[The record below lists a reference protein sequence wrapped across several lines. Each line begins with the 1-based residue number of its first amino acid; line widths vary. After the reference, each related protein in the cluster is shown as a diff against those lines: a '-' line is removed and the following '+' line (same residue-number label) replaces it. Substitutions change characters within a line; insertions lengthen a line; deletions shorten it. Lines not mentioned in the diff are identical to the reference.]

1 MIDIKK
7 IRQLVLEQYKKFNES
22 RKCLMDMLLTEDA
35 QDNWEENYHLI
46 DHDWIVKWKDY
57 VSFDDLEKKS
67 SREIVDVCQYIDFDS
82 KKIDELKVLNN
93 KSIYY
98 GRENNDIVDPLK
110 TFDIISHEVWKLFD
124 ELKNENANYNGKVS
138 LLKGNRKIIIRLD
151 QNNYYV
157 KYLANNNEIL
167 FGEFI
172 IIFGSDKKDINNNK
186 NNILKHLS
194 KANIYDWMKEIDF
207 QSNLRE
213 FKVEKYS
220 VPFEIKQK
228 TNNNYISDVSFD
240 VSQDCYNEAKQYV
253 SFSKASFSF
262 NFNSVY
268 NNNGTS
274 GFFSSDEFSTLYTDI
289 DNYRIIEKYEQTS
302 NIIAVMRCLSM
313 IEPLTT
319 YFTCCTKKNRVF
331 EKFQS
336 FSLINLIGDFFSGV
350 WNNENTS
357 YDPKNFIKYIRNKTD
372 INIYEE
378 QDPFIFLNYI
388 LEYINSKLNKID
400 KLLSLNFSNVIK
412 KYKEKTYYD
421 ELIKK
426 IEKKNSIVGKYFLGL
441 ILEKYKCN
449 NKDCS
454 IITTKIKPFNII
466 DIDYLDILD
475 YLRKEGISFSE
486 LDIEFLLQ
494 WYFLEKKLDN
504 IKYPSINC
512 SKCSKEATIETKKL
526 LFYPEYLIIRLNIHK
541 FHQVKQS
548 MNDSFILKLNNNYD
562 KIDNMNIYFEDE
574 IKNNNIKYDLIS
586 MINYTYN
593 EKNSLRFLSI
603 CKSVINTIN
612 YWISFYSNAKPEK
625 LKGDYKN
632 SVSQPYI
639 LFYQLE
645 KNE

>member
-1 MIDIKK
+1 MINIEK
-7 IRQLVLEQYKKFNES
+7 IRQLVSEQYKKFNES
-22 RKCLMDMLLTEDA
+22 LKNLMDMLLTEDA
-35 QDNWEENYHLI
+35 QDNWKDNYHLI
-46 DHDWIVKWKDY
+46 DHDWIVKWKDS
-57 VSFDDLEKKS
+57 VCFDDLEKKS
-67 SREIVDVCQYIDFDS
+67 SGGIVDVCQYIDFDS
-82 KKIDELKVLNN
+82 KKIDGLKGLNN

-98 GRENNDIVDPLK
+98 GRENNDSVDPLK
-110 TFDIISHEVWKLFD
+110 TFDIISDEVWKLFD
-124 ELKNENANYNGKVS
+124 TLKNENANYNGKVS
-138 LLKGNRKIIIRLD
+138 LLKGNRKVIIRLD

-157 KYLANNNEIL
+157 RYLTNNNENL
-167 FGEFI
+167 FGDFI
-172 IIFGSDKKDINNNK
+172 IIFGSDKKDNNNK
-186 NNILKHLS
+186 NNILKNLS
-194 KANIYDWMKEIDF
+194 KANIYDWMKEINF

-220 VPFEIKQK
+220 VPFKIKQK
-228 TNNNYISDVSFD
+228 TNNYYNSDISFN

-268 NNNGTS
+268 NNNGSS
-274 GFFSSDEFSTLYTDI
+274 GFFSSIEFSTLYTDI
-289 DNYRIIEKYEQTS
+289 ENYRIIEKYEQTS

-319 YFTCCTKKNRVF
+319 YFTCCSKKNRVF

-350 WNNENTS
+350 WNNEKTS
-357 YDPKNFIKYIRNKTD
+357 YDPKNFIKYIRDKTD
-372 INIYEE
+372 INIKEE

-400 KLLSLNFSNVIK
+400 KLLSLNFNNIIK
-412 KYKEKTYYD
+412 NYKEKTYYN

-441 ILEKYKCN
+441 MLEKYKCN

-466 DIDYLDILD
+466 DIDYLNILD
-475 YLRKEGISFSE
+475 NLHREGNSFSK
-486 LDIEFLLQ
+486 LDIDFLLQ
-494 WYFLEKKLDN
+494 CYFLEKKLDN

-512 SKCSKEATIETKKL
+512 SKCNKESTIETTKL
-526 LFYPEYLIIRLNIHK
+526 LFYPEYLIIRLNINK

-548 MNDSFILKLNNNYD
+548 MNDSFILDLNNNYD
-562 KIDNMNIYFEDE
+562 KIDNMNIYLEDE

-586 MINYTYN
+586 MINYTYE

-603 CKSVINTIN
+603 CKSVINTTN

-645 KNE
+645 KNEQ